1 MLRSA
6 IVLLRAGKLEIV
18 WRLSYAIILVLI
30 SFMVLWRIFR
40 VKESAQWKKRNA
52 GAHRHCCYTSDWHG
66 NGGGWKDSERG
77 AQPGADH

>member
-1 MLRSA
+1 MLE
-6 IVLLRAGKLEIV
+6 LV

-52 GAHRHCCYTSDWHG
+52 GALTNPNPKAVTLPQNSAC
-66 NGGGWKDSERG
+66 
-77 AQPGADH
+77 

>member
-1 MLRSA
+1 MQSS
-6 IVLLRAGKLEIV
+6 VLLRAGMLELV

-52 GAHRHCCYTSDWHG
+52 GALRCCCARKY
-66 NGGGWKDSERG
+66 KI
-77 AQPGADH
+77 AQVAAHMW